1 MMDAQIWMTG
11 NVGGEVEYRQVRDD
25 LAFASFR
32 LASTPRTRKSGDWVD
47 GETTWIGVT
56 CSRSLAEHVKS
67 SISKGDP
74 VVVVGRLRTT
84 RWTDQ
89 QGVDQERMIIEATS
103 IGHDLSR
110 GTSAFRKAIRPVVEE
125 VSVSDLVAATEAQ
138 ADADDAEEADAGS
151 TAA

>member
-1 MMDAQIWMTG
+1 MDAQIWMTG
-11 NVGGEVEYRQVRDD
+11 NVGSEVEYRQVRDD

-32 LASTPRTRKSGDWVD
+32 LACTPRTRKAGDWVD
-47 GETTWIGVT
+47 GETTWIAVS

-67 SISKGDP
+67 SVGKGDP
-74 VVVVGRLRTT
+74 VIVVGRLRTT
-84 RWTDQ
+84 RWTDN

-110 GTSAFRKAIRPVVEE
+110 GISVFRKANRPVVEE

-138 ADADDAEEADAGS
+138 ADADDAEDADVGTS
-151 TAA
+151 AA

>member
-11 NVGGEVEYRQVRDD
+11 NVGGEVEFRQVRDD

-32 LASTPRTRKSGDWVD
+32 LACTPRTRKAGDWVD
-47 GETTWIGVT
+47 AETTWIGVT

-67 SISKGDP
+67 SIGKGDP

-84 RWTDQ
+84 RWTDGK
-89 QGVDQERMIIEATS
+89 GVAQERVIIEASS

-110 GTSAFRKAIRPVVEE
+110 GTSAFRKAIRPVVED
-125 VSVSDLVAATEAQ
+125 VSVSELVAAAEAQ
-138 ADADDAEEADAGS
+138 VDDDEEVVDG
-151 TAA
+151 AA

>member
-1 MMDAQIWMTG
+1 MDAQIWMTG